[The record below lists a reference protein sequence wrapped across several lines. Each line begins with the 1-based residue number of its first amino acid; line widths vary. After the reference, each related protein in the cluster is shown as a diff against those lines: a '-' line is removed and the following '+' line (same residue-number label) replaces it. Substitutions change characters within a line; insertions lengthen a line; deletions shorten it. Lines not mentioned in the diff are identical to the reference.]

1 VGGGDTAMKK
11 DSMAG
16 SDATVSDA
24 QRNSG
29 EGEASTLP
37 LEGIRVIDFTI
48 AMAGPTCSLLLADFG
63 ADVIKV
69 ERPGRELTR
78 SWGSHYH
85 GENKEFSGLFLA
97 LNRNKRGMS
106 LDLKSP
112 DDLAVVEELIASADV
127 VLENFRPGVADRL
140 GFGYQRALELN
151 PRIIY
156 CSISGFGQDGPL
168 ADRPGL
174 DMLLQAYCGHLSV
187 TGEEGRPSVRIG
199 HSAIDLLT
207 GTHAAYGI
215 LLALRERERS
225 GVGQLIDTSLYEG
238 AMQLMSHYIAVCTGS
253 GEVPGK
259 SGPFFAFS
267 SPYGVFNARDRE
279 FFMGAADNRM
289 FRSLCDLLG
298 RPDLVDDER
307 YKTNGDR
314 LSHREDLHAEIMPV
328 FATKDAEEWVDLLTE
343 VNVPASLVANVA
355 ELIEQPQ
362 ARARD
367 MIVHTGVENVYS
379 AGIPIKLD
387 RTPGAIRRRAPKPG
401 EHNDE
406 VIAEL
411 RASRDGLGPRPA
423 AAQ

>member
-1 VGGGDTAMKK
+1 MAGRDAAMNDGAAAPGRPDEGNTGGG
-11 DSMAG
+11 
-16 SDATVSDA
+16 
-24 QRNSG
+24 
-29 EGEASTLP
+29 P
-37 LEGIRVIDFTI
+37 LAGIRVIDFSI

-69 ERPGRELTR
+69 ERPAGKEMTR
-78 SWGSHYH
+78 SWGTHYH
-85 GENKEFSGLFLA
+85 GPNKEFSGLFLA
-97 LNRNKRGMS
+97 LNRNKRGIT

-112 DDLAVVEELIASADV
+112 SDLEIEELIKTADV

-140 GFGYQRALELN
+140 GFGYQRARELN
-151 PRIIY
+151 PRIVY
-156 CSISGFGQDGPL
+156 ASISGFGQNGPL
-168 ADRPGL
+168 RDRPGL

-215 LLALRERERS
+215 VLALRERDRT
-225 GVGQLIDTSLYEG
+225 GLGQRVDTSLYEG
-238 AMQLMSHYIAVCTGS
+238 AIQLMTHYIAVCSGS

-289 FRSLCDLLG
+289 YRSLCELIG
-298 RPDLVDDER
+298 RPELIDDER
-307 YKTNGDR
+307 FKTNADR
-314 LSHREDLHAEIMPV
+314 ISHRDELHAEIIPV
-328 FATKDAEEWVDLLTE
+328 FATKDAQDWVDLMTE
-343 VNVPASLVANVA
+343 VNIPASLVANVA

-362 ARARD
+362 AKARD

-379 AGIPIKLD
+379 AGLPIKLD
-387 RTPGAIRRRAPKPG
+387 RTPGSIRRRAPAPG
-401 EHNDE
+401 EHNE
-406 VIAEL
+406 EILAEL
-411 RASRDGLGPRPA
+411 RTSRDGTGSRPGA
-423 AAQ
+423 AS

>member
-1 VGGGDTAMKK
+1 
-11 DSMAG
+11 MAG
-16 SDATVSDA
+16 RDRAMNDAEK
-24 QRNSG
+24 NSG
-29 EGEASTLP
+29 EGQTGVLP
-37 LEGIRVIDFTI
+37 LEGIRVIDFSI
-48 AMAGPTCSLLLADFG
+48 AMAGPTCSMLLADFG

-78 SWGSHYH
+78 AWGSHYH

-97 LNRNKRGMS
+97 LNRNKRGIA
-106 LDLKSP
+106 LDLKTPS
-112 DDLAVVEELIASADV
+112 DLETVEELIKGADV

-140 GFGYQRALELN
+140 GFGYQRSLELN

-156 CSISGFGQDGPL
+156 CSISGFGQNGPL
-168 ADRPGL
+168 RDRPGL

-187 TGEEGRPSVRIG
+187 TGEEGRPSVRVG

-215 LLALRERERS
+215 VLALRERDRS
-225 GVGQLIDTSLYEG
+225 GVGQRVDTSLYEG
-238 AMQLMSHYIAVCTGS
+238 AIQLMSHYIAVCTGS

-259 SGPFFAFS
+259 SGPFFAFT
-267 SPYGVFNARDRE
+267 SPYGVFNGRDRE

-289 FRSLCDLLG
+289 FGSLCDLIG

-314 LSHREDLHAEIMPV
+314 IEHREELHAEIMPI
-328 FATKDAEEWVDLLTE
+328 FAAREAEEWVQLLTE
-343 VNVPASLVANVA
+343 VNIPASLVANVA
-355 ELIEQPQ
+355 EVIAQPQ

-379 AGIPIKLD
+379 AGLPIKLD

-406 VIAEL
+406 VLAEL
-411 RASRDGLGPRPA
+411 RASRDGLGSRPA